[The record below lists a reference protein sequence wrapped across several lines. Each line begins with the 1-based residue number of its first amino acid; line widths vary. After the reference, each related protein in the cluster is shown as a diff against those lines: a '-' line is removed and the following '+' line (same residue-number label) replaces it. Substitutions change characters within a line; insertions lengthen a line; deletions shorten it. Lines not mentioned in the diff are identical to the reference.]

1 MIFPGQDVID
11 HHPSVKGVAMLDNWR
26 GPPANEECPDAGRSK
41 IRGIVAE
48 DAQFGSVNA
57 FQRHWSYKKC
67 SDTDRGRNDERYM

>member
-1 MIFPGQDVID
+1 MSSIIIRQSKEWPCSIIGE
-11 HHPSVKGVAMLDNWR
+11 G
-26 GPPANEECPDAGRSK
+26 PANEECPDAGRSK

-48 DAQFGSVNA
+48 DAQFGSANA